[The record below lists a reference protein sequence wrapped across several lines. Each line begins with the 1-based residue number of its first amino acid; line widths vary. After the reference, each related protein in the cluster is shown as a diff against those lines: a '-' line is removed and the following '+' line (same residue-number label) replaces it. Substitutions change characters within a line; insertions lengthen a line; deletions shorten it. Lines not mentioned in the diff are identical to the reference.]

1 MYDTRFGREI
11 DFHVSKTPDS
21 NCTNDI
27 CIAILITHLYR
38 FLEVYDFDLDNVA
51 GEIVIDD
58 DKETFNFP
66 CKKRKLHVDTSAV
79 EHDHDYF
86 FNWSEYMKMKQ
97 KINELQQENS
107 KLKLDLRK
115 KASLLIKKNNI
126 IRRLRANYRQ
136 RPTTSQVSVLRDP
149 LLVELQKNKD
159 RKLKG
164 ARYTDKMRNM
174 ALVVNYCSPKAYRQM
189 RTFFRLPSV
198 STMKKWLSKIE
209 IKDGFSENILKL
221 LKIKSETLPED
232 ERVVTLFL
240 DEMAITEKV
249 SYVANADPDYIL
261 GFPTKLP
268 NQQGSDVKVRAKSC
282 LTLMI
287 KTMKSGI
294 KQAIGYFFCSN
305 LDGKQLGS
313 IVKEA
318 LVKIRSA
325 GFIPKMVVC
334 DQNSTNRAM
343 FTNVFQV
350 SEDKPYFEIDGEK
363 VYCCYDAPHL
373 HKSIRNNL
381 LRHNA
386 VYNGNVCS
394 FQHIV
399 DLYWEDVKTH
409 PRSVPGLKYK
419 HIKLAQFAEMNVG
432 LAAQTLSQSVAA
444 GLRSYVHTGKLS
456 ADALNTAKYCEEFD
470 QLFDIANS
478 STFNET
484 KVIIVIY
491 VAIS

>member
-1 MYDTRFGREI
+1 MSSRRCAVSGCVKGAVGASTKSFFRVSGKHRNFDVWKSFCENDAVTKNSFICSDHFVDTDFINNRNYSQGLKPHAVPIRKGALNSAESSNDVSMDEEHDDFRECEM
-11 DFHVSKTPDS
+11 DV
-21 NCTNDI
+21 C
-27 CIAILITHLYR
+27 ALE
-38 FLEVYDFDLDNVA
+38 EVYDFDLDNVA
-51 GEIVIDD
+51 GEIVVDD

-97 KINELQQENS
+97 KINDLQQENS

-249 SYVANADPDYIL
+249 SYVANADLPGQVRRDCCWLTVNVSVLVCVYCTNNSQQRAPNFL
-261 GFPTKLP
+261 RKLVHLYC
-268 NQQGSDVKVRAKSC
+268 SYFVFAISAAKS
-282 LTLMI
+282 
-287 KTMKSGI
+287 
-294 KQAIGYFFCSN
+294 
-305 LDGKQLGS
+305 
-313 IVKEA
+313 
-318 LVKIRSA
+318 
-325 GFIPKMVVC
+325 
-334 DQNSTNRAM
+334 
-343 FTNVFQV
+343 
-350 SEDKPYFEIDGEK
+350 
-363 VYCCYDAPHL
+363 
-373 HKSIRNNL
+373 
-381 LRHNA
+381 
-386 VYNGNVCS
+386 
-394 FQHIV
+394 
-399 DLYWEDVKTH
+399 
-409 PRSVPGLKYK
+409 
-419 HIKLAQFAEMNVG
+419 VG
-432 LAAQTLSQSVAA
+432 RRGTGSQSLQPTMVA
-444 GLRSYVHTGKLS
+444 
-456 ADALNTAKYCEEFD
+456 
-470 QLFDIANS
+470 
-478 STFNET
+478 
-484 KVIIVIY
+484 
-491 VAIS
+491 